1 MPQAKPL
8 VPYDVYY
15 WKHFFRIAHAVID
28 IESSLLIKKILII
41 GIATFSR
48 KVFYDPVRLLFFS
61 AMTIKVWTITQSQKV
76 TPIPRGSKKRQ
87 KRFRRESVLG
97 R

>member
-48 KVFYDPVRLLFFS
+48 KVFYDHKSVDDH
-61 AMTIKVWTITQSQKV
+61 TIAKSYSDPEGI
-76 TPIPRGSKKRQ
+76 KKET
-87 KRFRRESVLG
+87 KTV
-97 R
+97 